1 MARTMHAVVTRDG
14 GPLDGPNSLVDA
26 TIDAPAAPEGHDL
39 LVEVHATSV
48 NPVDT
53 KVRSGGKPSDGK
65 VLGWD
70 AAGVVQA
77 VGPEV
82 TLFAPGDEVFYAGD
96 LTRAGSDAELQLVD
110 ERIVGHKPHTLD
122 FAAAAALPLT
132 SLTAYEALFDK
143 LRLTADSSG
152 TLLVLGSSGGVGSV
166 LIQLAKQLTHVTV
179 IAAASREDSTQWA
192 VDLGA
197 DHVLNYHDDDF
208 ADQIVELVPGG
219 VDDVF
224 SAHSRGQIPFF
235 IKVLRPFGQIVAID
249 DEPELDYYALKN
261 KALTWHWEFMFARSM
276 FHAPDLIRQ
285 HEILERIAELVDTGR
300 VRTTLTRALQ
310 PFDAAQLREAHRV
323 VESGHALGKIVV
335 ARS

>member
-208 ADQIVELVPGG
+208 AG
-219 VDDVF
+219 
-224 SAHSRGQIPFF
+224 SSR
-235 IKVLRPFGQIVAID
+235 
-249 DEPELDYYALKN
+249 
-261 KALTWHWEFMFARSM
+261 T
-276 FHAPDLIRQ
+276 
-285 HEILERIAELVDTGR
+285 R
-300 VRTTLTRALQ
+300 V
-310 PFDAAQLREAHRV
+310 
-323 VESGHALGKIVV
+323 
-335 ARS
+335 